1 MLDLSTITMTPLS
14 TTNNTESPSED
25 LYALL
30 ESKEQDL
37 YLAAELGKALLE
49 KNEQLARQSER
60 MVDEF
65 QQKIDVS
72 PIFILRSFFFFLFN

>member
-14 TTNNTESPSED
+14 TTNNTESASED

-60 MVDEF
+60 MVDEY

-72 PIFILRSFFFFLFN
+72 PFYFFLSHFLF